1 MTVINLRG
9 FWFFLVLTAVA
20 MTGCQTPVGV
30 SRVDP
35 EIVNY
40 QLTRNVLSEGV
51 PSPSTDIVLHV
62 SDLSEAYFYDPRGTL
77 KKLHD
82 FLLVTDRPKPVA
94 FALAELSYLY
104 AKKGNQPS
112 YYLTAAMYAY
122 LYLFPE
128 DPEDQPH
135 SLDTRIRVAAD
146 LYNRSLTLAFRS
158 QDQTTMT
165 LSAGSHAVPFG
176 TLQVELSEESLHW
189 GNRRL
194 TNFIPTAELE
204 VRGLQNRY
212 RQAGIGV
219 PLAAEQTLEGPDEG
233 LQIGKGKLPVTAF
246 MRFSQLFSQL
256 AQGTVH
262 ARWEVYVT
270 YDQQKIKIHGQDVRL
285 ETEFDVLLGR

>member
-1 MTVINLRG
+1 M
-9 FWFFLVLTAVA
+9 FWFFPILVAALLS
-20 MTGCQTPVGV
+20 GCQTPVGV
-30 SRVDP
+30 ARVDP

-51 PSPSTDIVLHV
+51 PSPFTDIVLHV

-82 FLLVTDRPKPVA
+82 FLLVTDRPRPVA

-104 AKKGNQPS
+104 AKKANRPP
-112 YYLTAAMYAY
+112 YYLAAAMYAY

-128 DPEDQPH
+128 DPENQPH
-135 SLDTRIRVAAD
+135 SLDSRIRVAAD

-165 LSAGSHAVPFG
+165 LSAGSHPG
-176 TLQVELSEESLHW
+176 TLQIELSEESLHW
-189 GNRRL
+189 GNRKL

-212 RQAGIGV
+212 RRAGIGV
-219 PLAAEQTLEGPDEG
+219 PLAAEQILEGPDEG
-233 LQIGKGKLPVTAF
+233 LQIGKRSP
-246 MRFSQLFSQL
+246 
-256 AQGTVH
+256 
-262 ARWEVYVT
+262 
-270 YDQQKIKIHGQDVRL
+270 RL
-285 ETEFDVLLGR
+285 CDSSNSFPN